1 MNSYG
6 DIEKDQGQVS
16 PEIDEKDEMNSQP
29 LTPEHDSTS
38 SNLQRNEIHSSV
50 TAVFID
56 GPAVVQMIPP
66 KKGATFDCY
75 AEKQFIPYIKKFQKN
90 EVTRID
96 TIFDVHDENKD
107 NLKQQTH
114 DKRGEKQGPEI
125 EITGNIKAPSG
136 RVAWKM
142 FLRVKANKTA
152 LYCFL
157 ADKLA
162 AIESVVIFYATA
174 KDYVVVNNDPFTGEL
189 NGSLHTLAPC
199 SHPEADTTIF
209 CHIMDAV
216 QHGHQ
221 NVLIRTVDSD
231 IPIIGTGLYNEL
243 APLKHLFVEYGKSK
257 TLQLIPIHEVVLSLG
272 PKARVMPLFHALS
285 GCDTTSSC
293 IWCGKRLI

>member
-1 MNSYG
+1 MQ
-6 DIEKDQGQVS
+6 K
-16 PEIDEKDEMNSQP
+16 
-29 LTPEHDSTS
+29 
-38 SNLQRNEIHSSV
+38 
-50 TAVFID
+50 
-56 GPAVVQMIPP
+56 
-66 KKGATFDCY
+66 
-75 AEKQFIPYIKKFQKN
+75 KQFIPYIKKFQKN
-90 EVTRID
+90 EVTCID
-96 TIFDVHDENKD
+96 TIFDVHDDNKD

-125 EITGNIKAPSG
+125 EITGNIKALSG

-162 AIESVVIFYATA
+162 AIESVVIFYATK
-174 KDYVVVNNDPFTGEL
+174 KDYVVVNNDPFSGEL

-199 SHPEADTTIF
+199 SHPEADTRRF

-243 APLKHLFVEYGKSK
+243 APLNICLLNMASLKPCSSS
-257 TLQLIPIHEVVLSLG
+257 PII
-272 PKARVMPLFHALS
+272 R
-285 GCDTTSSC
+285 
-293 IWCGKRLI
+293 

>member
-1 MNSYG
+1 MWILGSSSTVHATER
-6 DIEKDQGQVS
+6 DIVE
-16 PEIDEKDEMNSQP
+16 NRC
-29 LTPEHDSTS
+29 L
-38 SNLQRNEIHSSV
+38 
-50 TAVFID
+50 
-56 GPAVVQMIPP
+56 
-66 KKGATFDCY
+66 
-75 AEKQFIPYIKKFQKN
+75 KKFQKN

-162 AIESVVIFYATA
+162 AMESVVTFYATA
-174 KDYVVVNNDPFTGEL
+174 KDYVIVNNDQFTEL

-199 SHPEADTTIF
+199 SHPEADTRRF
-209 CHIMDAV
+209 CRIMDAV

-243 APLKHLFVEYGKSK
+243 APLNICLLNMASLKPCSSS
-257 TLQLIPIHEVVLSLG
+257 PII
-272 PKARVMPLFHALS
+272 
-285 GCDTTSSC
+285 T
-293 IWCGKRLI
+293 